1 MSGDAHDPANY
12 VNKVRQE
19 TRHYIE
25 ELLREL
31 DATRTTVAS
40 LEKDISR
47 LEYELERERER
58 ASSLQSHVSNMADEN
73 SAAFERYLTV
83 EQENDSLAN
92 LYVSAYRLH
101 GTLDPVEVLR
111 AIQEIVVNLVGSE
124 EFAIFE
130 RSQDGEA
137 LQLVAGLGVATAGL
151 AHIPVGTGRIGGVVV
166 SGEAFLAAETGGD
179 GATDGLEC
187 ERHLTACVPLRID
200 GEVTG
205 AIAIFRLLEQ
215 KPGLERIDFEIFD
228 LLASQAATALHA
240 ARLHARYWR
249 VGGDGRR

>member
-1 MSGDAHDPANY
+1 M
-12 VNKVRQE
+12 
-19 TRHYIE
+19 T
-25 ELLREL
+25 
-31 DATRTTVAS
+31 
-40 LEKDISR
+40 
-47 LEYELERERER
+47 
-58 ASSLQSHVSNMADEN
+58 DEN

-83 EQENDSLAN
+83 EQQNDSLAN

-101 GTLDPVEVLR
+101 GTLDPAEVLR

-130 RSQDGEA
+130 RSTDGA
-137 LQLVAGLGVATAGL
+137 SLQLVAAVGVDATPL
-151 AHIPVGTGRIGGVVV
+151 ARIPIGSGRIGGVAV
-166 SGEAFLAAETGGD
+166 SGEAFLAAD
-179 GATDGLEC
+179 GMEDPAGLVVEA
-187 ERHLTACVPLRID
+187 ERRLTACVPLRID

-249 VGGDGRR
+249 AGGDGGR